1 MKEHALGVGEELV
14 IEGGIRLTILAIE
27 AGEVLLGISAPAPG
41 DVAGPPARQRR
52 PGMTAGPAPWV
63 SDN

>member
-1 MKEHALGVGEELV
+1 MHEHELGVGEELV
-14 IEGGIRLTILAIE
+14 TEGGIRLIVLAIE
-27 AGEVLLGISAPAPG
+27 AGEVLLGISAPAPS

-52 PGMTAGPAPWV
+52 PGMTARPASWV